1 MHVTQIKWN
10 FFKFNLGGTTVNLV
24 LIRARFSFLE
34 RNLLMRIKDTLNLGK
49 TKFKMRGNLPV
60 REAEWQKQWRE
71 NKLYEQRLK
80 LNEGKPRFDL
90 HDGPPF
96 ANGNIHMGH
105 ALNKISKDI
114 IVRYKNMNGY
124 YAPYVP
130 GWDTHGLPVEQQL
143 AKKGVD
149 RKSMDRAKYRE
160 LCRQYAEE
168 QIQKQMNDFKRLGV
182 MADWD
187 HPYVTLQHD
196 FEAQEIRVFGEM
208 YKKGYIYKGK
218 KPVYWS
224 WSSEST
230 LAEAEVEYKDVEAN
244 SIFVAFPVT
253 DGKGIIDPKDTYFV
267 IWTTTPWTIPAN
279 EAICV
284 NPKFDY
290 SVVQVGDK
298 RYVVATGLLD
308 KVAEEIGWD
317 DYKVVQTVK
326 GADMEYMKAKH
337 PIYDKESLV
346 IEGFHVTLDDGTGLV
361 HTAPGFGEDDF
372 NVGQKYNLPIFS
384 PVDAHGCY
392 TDEVPELKGMFYQ
405 DVDKLMIEK
414 LKDASALLK
423 LKVFTHS
430 YPHDWRTKKPVI
442 FRATTQWF
450 ASIAKFRDQI
460 LDQIE
465 KASFIPSWGKTR
477 LYNMIKDRGD
487 WVISRQRAWGVPL
500 PIFYAEDD
508 TPIVTPETIE
518 HVAKIFEKEGSN
530 AWYTHTAKELLPEG
544 FTSEHSPNGE
554 FTKEKDI
561 LDVWFDSGSSWSGVM
576 EKRDGLHY
584 PADLYLEGS
593 DQYRGWFN
601 SSLITSVA
609 VTGKAPY
616 KEVLSQGFVLDDK
629 GHKMS
634 KSLGNVISPNDVI
647 KKMGAEIIRLWVA
660 QADTTSDVAV
670 SMGILQQS
678 AESYRKIRNT
688 FRYMLANTSEFDP
701 KENRVAYA
709 DLRSVD
715 QYMEVKLNDL
725 VKDCLAAYDKF
736 DFTTVFKKVF
746 NFVSND
752 LSAFYLDFA
761 KDVLYIDGENSHDR
775 RSMQTVIYDAA
786 VKLAKILTPIL
797 PHTMEE
803 IWGFLKEPEDYVQL
817 ANMPKVE
824 EFANHDELLENWGKF
839 MKLRDDVLKA
849 LEDARNKKL
858 IGKSFEAAVTIYP
871 DKETKTMLDD
881 LGADFRQILIVSKLT
896 IADGEAPA
904 EAEKLNNA
912 SIVVERADGEV
923 CPRCRMIRT
932 DIGVDPKLPMLC
944 GRCAKIVEAD
954 YPEAVQEGFEN

>member
-1 MHVTQIKWN
+1 
-10 FFKFNLGGTTVNLV
+10 
-24 LIRARFSFLE
+24 
-34 RNLLMRIKDTLNLGK
+34 MRIKDTLNLGK

-500 PIFYAEDD
+500 PIFYAEDG

-530 AWYTHTAKELLPEG
+530 AWYTHTAKELLPES

-609 VTGKAPY
+609 VTGQAPY
-616 KEVLSQGFVLDDK
+616 KQVLSQGFVLDDK

-647 KKMGAEIIRLWVA
+647 KQMGAEIIRLWVA

-688 FRYMLANTSEFDP
+688 FRYMLANTSDFDP
-701 KENRVAYA
+701 KKNRVAYD

-725 VKDCLAAYDKF
+725 IKECLAAYDKF

-746 NFVSND
+746 NFISND

-761 KDVLYIDGENSHDR
+761 KDVLYIEAENSHAR

-803 IWGFLKEPEDYVQL
+803 IWGFLKEDEDYVQL

-824 EFANHDELLENWGKF
+824 NYANRDELLENWAKF

-871 DKETKTMLDD
+871 DKETKAMLDELD
-881 LGADFRQILIVSKLT
+881 ADFREILIVSKLT
-896 IADGEAPA
+896 ISDDPAPA
-904 EAEKLNNA
+904 DAEQLANA
-912 SIVVERADGEV
+912 AVVVKHAEGEV

-932 DIGVDPKLPMLC
+932 DIGADSKLPVLC
-944 GRCAKIVEAD
+944 GRCAEIVEAN
-954 YPEAVQEGFEN
+954 YPEAVQEGLEK

>member
-1 MHVTQIKWN
+1 
-10 FFKFNLGGTTVNLV
+10 
-24 LIRARFSFLE
+24 
-34 RNLLMRIKDTLNLGK
+34 MRIKDTLNLGK

-60 REAEWQKQWRE
+60 REAQWQKEWEE
-71 NKLYEQRLK
+71 NDLYEQRLK
-80 LNEGKPRFDL
+80 LNEGHPRFDL

-149 RKSMDRAKYRE
+149 RKTMDRAKYRE

-168 QIQKQMNDFKRLGV
+168 QIQKQMTDFKRLGV
-182 MADWD
+182 MADWN
-187 HPYVTLQHD
+187 HPYITLQHD

-253 DGKGIIDPKDTYFV
+253 DGKSIIDPKDTYFV

-290 SVVQVGDK
+290 SIVQVGDK
-298 RYVVATGLLD
+298 RYVVASGLLD

-317 DYKVVQTVK
+317 NYKVVQTVK

-405 DVDKLMIEK
+405 DVDKLMIQK
-414 LKDASALLK
+414 LKDAGALLK

-450 ASIAKFRDQI
+450 ASISPFRDQI
-460 LDQIE
+460 LDQID
-465 KASFIPSWGKTR
+465 KAEFIPSWGKTR

-500 PIFYAEDD
+500 PIFYAEDG

-518 HVAKIFEKEGSN
+518 HIAKIFEKEGSN
-530 AWYTHTAKELLPEG
+530 AWYTHTAKELLPDG

-576 EKRDGLHY
+576 EKRDGLHF

-647 KKMGAEIIRLWVA
+647 KRMGAEIIRLWVA

-678 AESYRKIRNT
+678 AEGYRKIRNT
-688 FRYMLANTSEFDP
+688 FRYMLANTSDFDP
-701 KENRVAYA
+701 KENRVSYD

-746 NFVSND
+746 NFISND

-761 KDVLYIDGENSHDR
+761 KDVLYIEDQDSHAR

-786 VKLAKILTPIL
+786 VKLDKILTPIL

-824 EFANHDELLENWGKF
+824 GYANHDELLENWGKF
-839 MKLRDDVLKA
+839 MNLRNDVLKA

-871 DKETKTMLDD
+871 DKETKAMLDD
-881 LGADFRQILIVSKLT
+881 LDADFRQILIVSKLT
-896 IADGEAPA
+896 IADGEAP
-904 EAEKLNNA
+904 EDAEKLNNA
-912 SIVVERADGEV
+912 SIVVEHAEGEV

-932 DIGVDPKLPMLC
+932 DIGEDPKLPKLC

-954 YPEAVQEGFEN
+954 YPEAVQEGLED

>member
-1 MHVTQIKWN
+1 
-10 FFKFNLGGTTVNLV
+10 
-24 LIRARFSFLE
+24 
-34 RNLLMRIKDTLNLGK
+34 MRIKDTLNLGK

-60 REAEWQKQWRE
+60 REAEWEKEWE
-71 NKLYEQRLK
+71 DNHLYEQRLK
-80 LNEGKPRFDL
+80 LNEGHPRFDL

-143 AKKGVD
+143 AKKGID
-149 RKSMDRAKYRE
+149 RKTMDRAKYRE

-168 QIQKQMNDFKRLGV
+168 QVQKQMTDFKRLGV

-187 HPYVTLQHD
+187 NPYITLQHE
-196 FEAQEIRVFGEM
+196 FEGQEIRVFGEM

-244 SIFVAFPVT
+244 SIFVAFPVV
-253 DGKGIIDPKDTYFV
+253 DSKGIIDPKDTYFV

-298 RYVVATGLLD
+298 KYVVATGLLD

-337 PIYDKESLV
+337 PLYDKESLV
-346 IEGFHVTLDDGTGLV
+346 TEGFHVTLDDGTGLV
-361 HTAPGFGEDDF
+361 HTAPGFGADDF
-372 NVGQKYNLPIFS
+372 NVGQKYDLPVFS
-384 PVDAHGCY
+384 PVDAHGRY
-392 TDEVPELKGMFYQ
+392 TDEVPELEGMFYQ
-405 DVDKLMIEK
+405 DVDKLMVEK
-414 LKDASALLK
+414 LKDAGALLK

-450 ASIAKFRDQI
+450 ASIAPFRDQI
-460 LDQIE
+460 LEQIDNA
-465 KASFIPSWGKTR
+465 KFIPSWGKTR

-500 PIFYAEDD
+500 PIFYAEDG

-518 HVAKIFEKEGSN
+518 HIAEIFDKEGSN

-647 KKMGAEIIRLWVA
+647 KRMGAEIIRLWVA

-688 FRYMLANTSEFDP
+688 FRYMLANTSDFDP
-701 KENRVAYA
+701 KENGVAYD

-715 QYMEVKLNDL
+715 QYMEIKLNDL
-725 VKDCLAAYDKF
+725 VAECLAAYDKF
-736 DFTTVFKKVF
+736 DFTTVFKKIF
-746 NFVSND
+746 NFISND

-761 KDVLYIDGENSHDR
+761 KDVLYIEGKNSLER

-786 VKLAKILTPIL
+786 VKLTKILTPIL
-797 PHTMEE
+797 SHTMEE

-824 EFANHDELLENWGKF
+824 NYTNHDELLENWGKF
-839 MKLRDDVLKA
+839 MNLRDDVLKA

-871 DKETKTMLDD
+871 DKETKAMLDD
-881 LGADFRQILIVSKLT
+881 LDADFRQILIVSKLT
-896 IADGEAPA
+896 IVDGEAP
-904 EAEKLNNA
+904 ENAEKLNNA
-912 SIVVERADGEV
+912 SIVVEHAEGEV

-932 DIGVDPKLPMLC
+932 DIGEDPKLPELC
-944 GRCAKIVEAD
+944 ERCAKIVEED
-954 YPEAVQEGFEN
+954 FPEAAQEGLEE

>member
-1 MHVTQIKWN
+1 
-10 FFKFNLGGTTVNLV
+10 
-24 LIRARFSFLE
+24 
-34 RNLLMRIKDTLNLGK
+34 MRIKDTLNLGK

-80 LNEGKPRFDL
+80 LNEGKSRFDL

-500 PIFYAEDD
+500 PIFYAEDG

-609 VTGKAPY
+609 VTGQAPY
-616 KEVLSQGFVLDDK
+616 KQVLSQGFVLDDK

-647 KKMGAEIIRLWVA
+647 KQMGAEIIRLWVA

-688 FRYMLANTSEFDP
+688 FRYMLANTSDFDP
-701 KENRVAYA
+701 KKNRVAYD

-725 VKDCLAAYDKF
+725 IKECLAAYDKF

-746 NFVSND
+746 NFISND

-761 KDVLYIDGENSHDR
+761 KDVLYIEAENSHAR

-803 IWGFLKEPEDYVQL
+803 IWGFLKEDEDYVQL

-824 EFANHDELLENWGKF
+824 NYANRDELLENWAKF

-871 DKETKTMLDD
+871 DKETKAMLDELD
-881 LGADFRQILIVSKLT
+881 ADFREILIVSKLT
-896 IADGEAPA
+896 ISDDPAPA
-904 EAEKLNNA
+904 DAEQLANA
-912 SIVVERADGEV
+912 AVVVKHAEGEV

-932 DIGVDPKLPMLC
+932 DIGADSKLPVLC
-944 GRCAKIVEAD
+944 GRCAEIVEAN
-954 YPEAVQEGFEN
+954 YPEAVQEGLEK

>member
-1 MHVTQIKWN
+1 
-10 FFKFNLGGTTVNLV
+10 
-24 LIRARFSFLE
+24 
-34 RNLLMRIKDTLNLGK
+34 MRIKDTLNLGK

-60 REAEWQKQWRE
+60 REAEWEKEWE
-71 NKLYEQRLK
+71 DNHLYEQRLK
-80 LNEGKPRFDL
+80 LNEGHPRFDL

-143 AKKGVD
+143 AKKGID
-149 RKSMDRAKYRE
+149 RKTMDRAKYRE

-168 QIQKQMNDFKRLGV
+168 QVQKQMTDFKRLGV

-187 HPYVTLQHD
+187 NPYITLQHE
-196 FEAQEIRVFGEM
+196 FEGQEIRVFGEM

-244 SIFVAFPVT
+244 SIFVAFPVV
-253 DGKGIIDPKDTYFV
+253 DSKGIIDPKDTYFV

-298 RYVVATGLLD
+298 KYVVATGLLD

-337 PIYDKESLV
+337 PLYDKESLV
-346 IEGFHVTLDDGTGLV
+346 TEGFHVTLDDGTGLV
-361 HTAPGFGEDDF
+361 HTAPGFGADDF
-372 NVGQKYNLPIFS
+372 NVGQKYDLPVFS
-384 PVDAHGCY
+384 PVDAHGRY
-392 TDEVPELKGMFYQ
+392 TDEVPELEGMFYQ
-405 DVDKLMIEK
+405 DVDKLMVEK
-414 LKDASALLK
+414 LKDAGALLK

-450 ASIAKFRDQI
+450 ASIAPFRDQI
-460 LDQIE
+460 LEQIDNA
-465 KASFIPSWGKTR
+465 KFIPSWGKTR

-500 PIFYAEDD
+500 PIFYAEDG

-518 HVAKIFEKEGSN
+518 HIAEIFDKEGSN

-647 KKMGAEIIRLWVA
+647 KRMGAEIIRLWVA

-688 FRYMLANTSEFDP
+688 FRYMLANTSDFDP
-701 KENRVAYA
+701 KENGVAYD

-715 QYMEVKLNDL
+715 QYMEIKLNDL
-725 VKDCLAAYDKF
+725 VAECLAAYDKF
-736 DFTTVFKKVF
+736 DFTTVFKKIF
-746 NFVSND
+746 NF
-752 LSAFYLDFA
+752 
-761 KDVLYIDGENSHDR
+761 I
-775 RSMQTVIYDAA
+775 SMIFQ
-786 VKLAKILTPIL
+786 
-797 PHTMEE
+797 H
-803 IWGFLKEPEDYVQL
+803 F
-817 ANMPKVE
+817 
-824 EFANHDELLENWGKF
+824 
-839 MKLRDDVLKA
+839 
-849 LEDARNKKL
+849 
-858 IGKSFEAAVTIYP
+858 
-871 DKETKTMLDD
+871 
-881 LGADFRQILIVSKLT
+881 ILILLKMFFTSKVKTVLNV
-896 IADGEAPA
+896 ALC
-904 EAEKLNNA
+904 KLLFTMQQLN
-912 SIVVERADGEV
+912 
-923 CPRCRMIRT
+923 
-932 DIGVDPKLPMLC
+932 
-944 GRCAKIVEAD
+944 
-954 YPEAVQEGFEN
+954 

>member
-1 MHVTQIKWN
+1 MK
-10 FFKFNLGGTTVNLV
+10 
-24 LIRARFSFLE
+24 
-34 RNLLMRIKDTLNLGK
+34 IKDTLNLGK

-60 REAEWQKQWRE
+60 REAQWQKEWEE
-71 NKLYEQRLK
+71 NDLYEQRLK
-80 LNEGKPRFDL
+80 LNEGHPRFDL

-298 RYVVATGLLD
+298 RYVVASGLLD

-317 DYKVVQTVK
+317 NYKVVQTVK

-405 DVDKLMIEK
+405 DVDKLMIQK
-414 LKDASALLK
+414 LKDAGALLK

-450 ASIAKFRDQI
+450 ASISPFRDQI
-460 LDQIE
+460 LDQID
-465 KASFIPSWGKTR
+465 KAEFIPSWGKTR

-500 PIFYAEDD
+500 PIFYAEDG
-508 TPIVTPETIE
+508 TPIVTPETID
-518 HVAKIFEKEGSN
+518 HIAKIFEKEGSN

-688 FRYMLANTSEFDP
+688 FRYMLANTSDFDP

-817 ANMPKVE
+817 ANMPEVE
-824 EFANHDELLENWGKF
+824 EYANHDDLLENWGKF

-858 IGKSFEAAVTIYP
+858 IGKSFEATVTIYP
-871 DKETKTMLDD
+871 DKETKAMLQD
-881 LGADFRQILIVSKLT
+881 LDADFRQILIVSKLT
-896 IADGEAPA
+896 ITDGEAPDNA
-904 EAEKLNNA
+904 EQLNNA
-912 SIVVERADGEV
+912 SVVVEHAEGEV

>member
-1 MHVTQIKWN
+1 
-10 FFKFNLGGTTVNLV
+10 
-24 LIRARFSFLE
+24 
-34 RNLLMRIKDTLNLGK
+34 MRIKDTLNLGK

-60 REAEWQKQWRE
+60 REAQWQKEWEE
-71 NKLYEQRLK
+71 NDLYEQRLK
-80 LNEGKPRFDL
+80 LNEGHPRFDL

-149 RKSMDRAKYRE
+149 RKTMDRAKYRE

-168 QIQKQMNDFKRLGV
+168 QIQKQMTDFKRLGV

-187 HPYVTLQHD
+187 HPYITLQHD

-244 SIFVAFPVT
+244 SIFVAFLVT

-298 RYVVATGLLD
+298 RYVVASGLLD

-405 DVDKLMIEK
+405 DVDKLMIQK
-414 LKDASALLK
+414 LKDAGALLK

-450 ASIAKFRDQI
+450 ASIAPFRDQI
-460 LDQIE
+460 LDQID
-465 KASFIPSWGKTR
+465 KAKFIPSWGKTR

-500 PIFYAEDD
+500 PIFYAEDG

-518 HVAKIFEKEGSN
+518 HIAKIFEKEGSN
-530 AWYTHTAKELLPEG
+530 AWYTHTAKELLPDG

-647 KKMGAEIIRLWVA
+647 KRMGAEIIRLWVA

-688 FRYMLANTSEFDP
+688 FRYMLANTSDFDP
-701 KENRVAYA
+701 KENRVAYD

-725 VKDCLAAYDKF
+725 VKGCLAAYDKF

-746 NFVSND
+746 NFISND

-761 KDVLYIDGENSHDR
+761 KDVLYIDGQDSHAR

-786 VKLAKILTPIL
+786 VKLDKVLTPIL

-817 ANMPKVE
+817 ANMPKIE
-824 EFANHDELLENWGKF
+824 NYANHDELLENWGKF

-871 DKETKTMLDD
+871 DKETKAMLDD
-881 LGADFRQILIVSKLT
+881 LDADFRQILIVSKLT
-896 IADGEAPA
+896 IADGEAP
-904 EAEKLNNA
+904 ENAEKLNNA
-912 SIVVERADGEV
+912 SIVVEHAEGEV

-932 DIGVDPKLPMLC
+932 DIGEDPKLPKIC

-954 YPEAVQEGFEN
+954 YPEAVQEGLED

>member
-1 MHVTQIKWN
+1 
-10 FFKFNLGGTTVNLV
+10 
-24 LIRARFSFLE
+24 
-34 RNLLMRIKDTLNLGK
+34 MRIKDTLNLGK

-60 REAEWQKQWRE
+60 REAQWQKEWEE
-71 NKLYEQRLK
+71 NDLYEQRLK
-80 LNEGKPRFDL
+80 LNEGHPRFDL

-149 RKSMDRAKYRE
+149 RKTMDRAKYRE

-168 QIQKQMNDFKRLGV
+168 QIQKQMTDFKRLGV

-187 HPYVTLQHD
+187 HPYITLQHD

-298 RYVVATGLLD
+298 RYVVASGLLD

-317 DYKVVQTVK
+317 NYKVVQTVK

-405 DVDKLMIEK
+405 DVDKLMIQK
-414 LKDASALLK
+414 LKDAGALLK

-450 ASIAKFRDQI
+450 ASISPFRDQI
-460 LDQIE
+460 LDQID
-465 KASFIPSWGKTR
+465 KAEFIPSWGKTR

-500 PIFYAEDD
+500 PIFYAEDG

-518 HVAKIFEKEGSN
+518 HIAKIFEKEGSN
-530 AWYTHTAKELLPEG
+530 AWYTHTAKELLPDG

-576 EKRDGLHY
+576 EKRDGLHF

-647 KKMGAEIIRLWVA
+647 KRMGAEIIRLWVA

-678 AESYRKIRNT
+678 AEGYRKIRNT
-688 FRYMLANTSEFDP
+688 FRYMLANTSDFDP
-701 KENRVAYA
+701 KENRVSYD

-746 NFVSND
+746 NFISND

-761 KDVLYIDGENSHDR
+761 KDVLYIEDQDSHAR

-786 VKLAKILTPIL
+786 VKLDKILTPIL

-824 EFANHDELLENWGKF
+824 GYANHDELLENWGKF
-839 MKLRDDVLKA
+839 MNLRNDVLKA

-871 DKETKTMLDD
+871 DKETKAMLDD
-881 LGADFRQILIVSKLT
+881 LDADFRQILIVSKLT
-896 IADGEAPA
+896 IADGEAP
-904 EAEKLNNA
+904 EDAEKLNNA
-912 SIVVERADGEV
+912 SIVVEQIGRAHV
-923 CPRCRMIRT
+923 
-932 DIGVDPKLPMLC
+932 
-944 GRCAKIVEAD
+944 
-954 YPEAVQEGFEN
+954 

>member
-1 MHVTQIKWN
+1 
-10 FFKFNLGGTTVNLV
+10 
-24 LIRARFSFLE
+24 
-34 RNLLMRIKDTLNLGK
+34 MRIKDTLNLGK

-60 REAEWQKQWRE
+60 REAQWQKEWEE
-71 NKLYEQRLK
+71 NDLYEQRLK
-80 LNEGKPRFDL
+80 LNEGHPRFDL

-149 RKSMDRAKYRE
+149 RKTMDRAKYRE

-168 QIQKQMNDFKRLGV
+168 QIQKQMTDFKRLGV

-187 HPYVTLQHD
+187 HPYITLQHD

-298 RYVVATGLLD
+298 RYVVASGLLD

-317 DYKVVQTVK
+317 NYKVVQTVK

-405 DVDKLMIEK
+405 DVDKLMIQK
-414 LKDASALLK
+414 LKDAGALLK

-450 ASIAKFRDQI
+450 ASISPFRDQI
-460 LDQIE
+460 LDQID
-465 KASFIPSWGKTR
+465 KAEFIPSWGKTR

-500 PIFYAEDD
+500 PIFYAEDG

-518 HVAKIFEKEGSN
+518 HIAKIFEKEGSN
-530 AWYTHTAKELLPEG
+530 AWYTRTAKELLPDG

-576 EKRDGLHY
+576 EKRDGLHF

-647 KKMGAEIIRLWVA
+647 KRMGAEIIRLWVA

-678 AESYRKIRNT
+678 AEGYRKIRNT
-688 FRYMLANTSEFDP
+688 FRYMLANTSDFDP
-701 KENRVAYA
+701 KENRVSYD

-746 NFVSND
+746 NFISND

-761 KDVLYIDGENSHDR
+761 KDVLYIEDQDSHAR

-786 VKLAKILTPIL
+786 VKLDKILTPIL

-824 EFANHDELLENWGKF
+824 GYANHDELLENWGKF
-839 MKLRDDVLKA
+839 MNLRNDVLKA

-871 DKETKTMLDD
+871 DKETKAMLDD
-881 LGADFRQILIVSKLT
+881 LDADFRQILIISKLT
-896 IADGEAPA
+896 IADGEAP
-904 EAEKLNNA
+904 EDAEKLNNA
-912 SIVVERADGEV
+912 SIVVEHAEGEV

-932 DIGVDPKLPMLC
+932 DIGEDPKLPKLC

-954 YPEAVQEGFEN
+954 YPEAVQEGLED

>member
-1 MHVTQIKWN
+1 
-10 FFKFNLGGTTVNLV
+10 
-24 LIRARFSFLE
+24 
-34 RNLLMRIKDTLNLGK
+34 MRIKDTLNLGK

-60 REAEWQKQWRE
+60 REAQWQKEWEE
-71 NKLYEQRLK
+71 NDLYEQRLK
-80 LNEGKPRFDL
+80 LNEGHPRFDL

-149 RKSMDRAKYRE
+149 RKTMDRAKYRE

-168 QIQKQMNDFKRLGV
+168 QIQKQMTDFKRLGV

-187 HPYVTLQHD
+187 HPYITLQHD

-298 RYVVATGLLD
+298 RYVVASGLLD

-405 DVDKLMIEK
+405 DVDKLMIQK
-414 LKDASALLK
+414 LKDAGALLK

-450 ASIAKFRDQI
+450 ASISPFRDQI
-460 LDQIE
+460 LDQID
-465 KASFIPSWGKTR
+465 KAEFIPSWGKTR

-500 PIFYAEDD
+500 PIFYAEDG

-518 HVAKIFEKEGSN
+518 HIAKIFEKEGSN
-530 AWYTHTAKELLPEG
+530 AWYTHTAKELLPDG

-576 EKRDGLHY
+576 EKRDGLHF

-647 KKMGAEIIRLWVA
+647 KRMGAEIIRLWVA

-678 AESYRKIRNT
+678 AEGYRKIRNT
-688 FRYMLANTSEFDP
+688 FRYMLANTSDFDP
-701 KENRVAYA
+701 KENRVSYD

-746 NFVSND
+746 NFISND

-761 KDVLYIDGENSHDR
+761 KDVLYIEDQDSHAR

-786 VKLAKILTPIL
+786 VKLDKILTPIL

-824 EFANHDELLENWGKF
+824 GYANHDELLENWGKF
-839 MKLRDDVLKA
+839 MNLRNDVLKA

-871 DKETKTMLDD
+871 DKETKAMLDD
-881 LGADFRQILIVSKLT
+881 LDADFRQILIVSKLT
-896 IADGEAPA
+896 IADGEAP
-904 EAEKLNNA
+904 EDAEKLNNA
-912 SIVVERADGEV
+912 SIVVEHAEGEV

-932 DIGVDPKLPMLC
+932 DIGEDPKLPKLC

-954 YPEAVQEGFEN
+954 YPEAVQEGLED

>member
-1 MHVTQIKWN
+1 
-10 FFKFNLGGTTVNLV
+10 
-24 LIRARFSFLE
+24 
-34 RNLLMRIKDTLNLGK
+34 MRIKDTLNLGK

-60 REAEWQKQWRE
+60 REAQWQKEWEE
-71 NKLYEQRLK
+71 NDLYEQRLK
-80 LNEGKPRFDL
+80 LNEGHPHFDL

-149 RKSMDRAKYRE
+149 RKTMDRAKYRE

-168 QIQKQMNDFKRLGV
+168 QIQKQMTDFKRLGV

-187 HPYVTLQHD
+187 HPYITLQHD

-298 RYVVATGLLD
+298 RYVVASGLLD

-317 DYKVVQTVK
+317 NYKVVQTVK

-405 DVDKLMIEK
+405 DVDKLMIQK
-414 LKDASALLK
+414 LKDAGALLK

-450 ASIAKFRDQI
+450 ASISPFRDQI
-460 LDQIE
+460 LDQID
-465 KASFIPSWGKTR
+465 KAEFIPSWGKTR

-500 PIFYAEDD
+500 PIFYAEDG

-518 HVAKIFEKEGSN
+518 HIAKIFEKEGSN
-530 AWYTHTAKELLPEG
+530 AWYTHTAKELLPDG

-576 EKRDGLHY
+576 EKRDGLHF

-647 KKMGAEIIRLWVA
+647 KRMGAEIIRLWVA

-688 FRYMLANTSEFDP
+688 FRYMLANTSDFDP
-701 KENRVAYA
+701 KENRVSYD

-746 NFVSND
+746 NFISND

-761 KDVLYIDGENSHDR
+761 KDVLYIEDQDSHAR

-786 VKLAKILTPIL
+786 VKLDKILTPIL

-824 EFANHDELLENWGKF
+824 GYANHDELLENWGKF
-839 MKLRDDVLKA
+839 MNLRNDVLKA

-871 DKETKTMLDD
+871 DKETKAMLDD
-881 LGADFRQILIVSKLT
+881 LDADFRQILIVSKLT
-896 IADGEAPA
+896 IADGEAP
-904 EAEKLNNA
+904 EDAEKLNNA
-912 SIVVERADGEV
+912 SIVVEHAEGEV

-932 DIGVDPKLPMLC
+932 DIGEDPKLPKLC

-954 YPEAVQEGFEN
+954 YPEAVQEGLED

>member
-1 MHVTQIKWN
+1 
-10 FFKFNLGGTTVNLV
+10 
-24 LIRARFSFLE
+24 
-34 RNLLMRIKDTLNLGK
+34 MRIKDTLNLGK

-60 REAEWQKQWRE
+60 REAEWEKEWE
-71 NKLYEQRLK
+71 DNHLYEQRLK
-80 LNEGKPRFDL
+80 LNEGHPRFDL

-143 AKKGVD
+143 AKKGID
-149 RKSMDRAKYRE
+149 RKTMDRAKYRE

-168 QIQKQMNDFKRLGV
+168 QVQKQMTDFKRLGV

-187 HPYVTLQHD
+187 NPYITLQHE
-196 FEAQEIRVFGEM
+196 FEGQEIRVFGEM

-244 SIFVAFPVT
+244 SIFVAFPVV
-253 DGKGIIDPKDTYFV
+253 DSKGIIDPKDTYFV

-298 RYVVATGLLD
+298 KYVVATGLLD

-337 PIYDKESLV
+337 PLYDKESLV
-346 IEGFHVTLDDGTGLV
+346 TEGFHVTLDDGTGLV
-361 HTAPGFGEDDF
+361 HTAPGFGADDF
-372 NVGQKYNLPIFS
+372 NVGQKYDLPVFS
-384 PVDAHGCY
+384 PVDAHGRY
-392 TDEVPELKGMFYQ
+392 TDEVPELEGMFYQ
-405 DVDKLMIEK
+405 DVDKLMVEK
-414 LKDASALLK
+414 LKDAGALLK

-450 ASIAKFRDQI
+450 ASIAPFRDQI
-460 LDQIE
+460 LEQIDNA
-465 KASFIPSWGKTR
+465 KFIPSWGKTR

-500 PIFYAEDD
+500 PIFYAEDG

-518 HVAKIFEKEGSN
+518 HIAEIFDKEGSN

-629 GHKMS
+629 GHK
-634 KSLGNVISPNDVI
+634 V
-647 KKMGAEIIRLWVA
+647 
-660 QADTTSDVAV
+660 
-670 SMGILQQS
+670 
-678 AESYRKIRNT
+678 
-688 FRYMLANTSEFDP
+688 
-701 KENRVAYA
+701 
-709 DLRSVD
+709 
-715 QYMEVKLNDL
+715 
-725 VKDCLAAYDKF
+725 
-736 DFTTVFKKVF
+736 
-746 NFVSND
+746 
-752 LSAFYLDFA
+752 
-761 KDVLYIDGENSHDR
+761 
-775 RSMQTVIYDAA
+775 
-786 VKLAKILTPIL
+786 
-797 PHTMEE
+797 
-803 IWGFLKEPEDYVQL
+803 
-817 ANMPKVE
+817 
-824 EFANHDELLENWGKF
+824 
-839 MKLRDDVLKA
+839 
-849 LEDARNKKL
+849 
-858 IGKSFEAAVTIYP
+858 
-871 DKETKTMLDD
+871 
-881 LGADFRQILIVSKLT
+881 
-896 IADGEAPA
+896 
-904 EAEKLNNA
+904 
-912 SIVVERADGEV
+912 
-923 CPRCRMIRT
+923 
-932 DIGVDPKLPMLC
+932 
-944 GRCAKIVEAD
+944 
-954 YPEAVQEGFEN
+954 

>member
-1 MHVTQIKWN
+1 
-10 FFKFNLGGTTVNLV
+10 
-24 LIRARFSFLE
+24 
-34 RNLLMRIKDTLNLGK
+34 MRIKDTLNLGK

-609 VTGKAPY
+609 VTGQAPY
-616 KEVLSQGFVLDDK
+616 KQVLSQGFVLDDK

-647 KKMGAEIIRLWVA
+647 KQMGAEIIRLWVA

-688 FRYMLANTSEFDP
+688 FRYMLANTSDFDP
-701 KENRVAYA
+701 KKNRVAYD

-725 VKDCLAAYDKF
+725 IKECLAAYDKV

-746 NFVSND
+746 NFISND

-761 KDVLYIDGENSHDR
+761 KDVLYIEAENSHAR

-803 IWGFLKEPEDYVQL
+803 IWGFLKEDEDYVQL

-824 EFANHDELLENWGKF
+824 NYANRDELLENWAKF

-871 DKETKTMLDD
+871 DKETKAILDELD
-881 LGADFRQILIVSKLT
+881 ADFREILIVSKLT
-896 IADGEAPA
+896 ISDDPAPA
-904 EAEKLNNA
+904 DAEQLANA
-912 SIVVERADGEV
+912 AVVVKHAEGEV

-932 DIGVDPKLPMLC
+932 DIGADSKLPVLC
-944 GRCAKIVEAD
+944 GRCAEIVEAN
-954 YPEAVQEGFEN
+954 YPEAVQEGLEK

>member
-1 MHVTQIKWN
+1 
-10 FFKFNLGGTTVNLV
+10 
-24 LIRARFSFLE
+24 
-34 RNLLMRIKDTLNLGK
+34 MRIKDTLNLGK

-60 REAEWQKQWRE
+60 REAQWQKEWEE
-71 NKLYEQRLK
+71 NDLYEQRLK
-80 LNEGKPRFDL
+80 LNEGHPRFDL

-149 RKSMDRAKYRE
+149 RKTMDRAKYRE

-168 QIQKQMNDFKRLGV
+168 QIQKQMTDFKRLGV

-187 HPYVTLQHD
+187 HPYITLQHD

-298 RYVVATGLLD
+298 RYVVASGLLD

-405 DVDKLMIEK
+405 DVDKLMIQK
-414 LKDASALLK
+414 LKDAGALLK

-450 ASIAKFRDQI
+450 ASIAPFRDQI
-460 LDQIE
+460 LDQID
-465 KASFIPSWGKTR
+465 KAKFIPSWGKTR

-500 PIFYAEDD
+500 PIFYAEDG

-518 HVAKIFEKEGSN
+518 HIAKIFEKEGSN
-530 AWYTHTAKELLPEG
+530 AWYTHTAKELLPDG

-647 KKMGAEIIRLWVA
+647 KRMGAEIIRLWVA

-688 FRYMLANTSEFDP
+688 FRYMLANTSDFDP
-701 KENRVAYA
+701 KENRVAYD

-725 VKDCLAAYDKF
+725 VKGCLAAYDKF

-746 NFVSND
+746 NFISND

-761 KDVLYIDGENSHDR
+761 KDVLYIEGQDSYAR

-786 VKLAKILTPIL
+786 VKLDKVLTPIL

-803 IWGFLKEPEDYVQL
+803 IWGFLKEPEEYVQL
-817 ANMPKVE
+817 ANMPKIE
-824 EFANHDELLENWGKF
+824 NYANHNELLENWGKF

-871 DKETKTMLDD
+871 DKETKAMLDD
-881 LGADFRQILIVSKLT
+881 LDADFRQILIVSKLT
-896 IADGEAPA
+896 IADGEAP
-904 EAEKLNNA
+904 ENAEKLNNA
-912 SIVVERADGEV
+912 SIVVEHAEGED

-932 DIGVDPKLPMLC
+932 DIGEDPKLPKIC
-944 GRCAKIVEAD
+944 GRCAKIVEVD
-954 YPEAVQEGFEN
+954 CPEAVQEGLED

>member
-1 MHVTQIKWN
+1 
-10 FFKFNLGGTTVNLV
+10 
-24 LIRARFSFLE
+24 
-34 RNLLMRIKDTLNLGK
+34 MRIKDTLNLGK

-60 REAEWQKQWRE
+60 REAQWQKEWEE
-71 NKLYEQRLK
+71 NDLYEQRLK
-80 LNEGKPRFDL
+80 LNEGHPRFDL

-149 RKSMDRAKYRE
+149 RKTMDRAKYRE

-168 QIQKQMNDFKRLGV
+168 QIQKQMTDFKRLGV

-187 HPYVTLQHD
+187 HPYITLQHD

-267 IWTTTPWTIPAN
+267 IWTTPPWTIPAN

-298 RYVVATGLLD
+298 RYVVASGLLD

-317 DYKVVQTVK
+317 NYKVVQTVK

-405 DVDKLMIEK
+405 DVDKLMIQK
-414 LKDASALLK
+414 LKDAGALLK

-450 ASIAKFRDQI
+450 ASISPFRDQI
-460 LDQIE
+460 LDQID
-465 KASFIPSWGKTR
+465 KAEFIPSWGKTR

-500 PIFYAEDD
+500 PIFYAEDG

-518 HVAKIFEKEGSN
+518 HIAKIFEKEGSN
-530 AWYTHTAKELLPEG
+530 AWYTHTAKELLPDG

-576 EKRDGLHY
+576 EKRDGLHF

-647 KKMGAEIIRLWVA
+647 KRMGAEIIRLWVA

-678 AESYRKIRNT
+678 AEGYRKIRNT
-688 FRYMLANTSEFDP
+688 FRYMLANTSDFDP
-701 KENRVAYA
+701 KENRVSYD

-746 NFVSND
+746 NFISND

-761 KDVLYIDGENSHDR
+761 KDVLYIEDQDSHAR

-786 VKLAKILTPIL
+786 VKLDKILTPIL

-824 EFANHDELLENWGKF
+824 GYANHDELLENWGKF
-839 MKLRDDVLKA
+839 MNLRNDVLKA

-871 DKETKTMLDD
+871 DKETKAMLDD
-881 LGADFRQILIVSKLT
+881 LDADFRQILIISKLT
-896 IADGEAPA
+896 IADGEAP
-904 EAEKLNNA
+904 EDAEKLNNA
-912 SIVVERADGEV
+912 SIVVEHAEGEV

-932 DIGVDPKLPMLC
+932 DIGEDPKLPKLC

-954 YPEAVQEGFEN
+954 YPEAVQEGLED

>member
-1 MHVTQIKWN
+1 
-10 FFKFNLGGTTVNLV
+10 
-24 LIRARFSFLE
+24 
-34 RNLLMRIKDTLNLGK
+34 MRIKDTLNLGK

-60 REAEWQKQWRE
+60 REAQCQKEWEE
-71 NKLYEQRLK
+71 NDLYEQRLK
-80 LNEGKPRFDL
+80 LNEGHPRFDL

-149 RKSMDRAKYRE
+149 RKTMDRAKYRE

-168 QIQKQMNDFKRLGV
+168 QIQKQMTDFKRLGV

-187 HPYVTLQHD
+187 HPYITLQHD

-298 RYVVATGLLD
+298 RYVVASGLLD

-317 DYKVVQTVK
+317 NYKVVQTVK

-405 DVDKLMIEK
+405 DVDKLMIQK
-414 LKDASALLK
+414 LKDAGALLK

-450 ASIAKFRDQI
+450 ASISPFRDQI
-460 LDQIE
+460 LDQID
-465 KASFIPSWGKTR
+465 KAEFIPSWGKTR

-500 PIFYAEDD
+500 PIFYAEDG

-518 HVAKIFEKEGSN
+518 HIAKIFEKEGSN
-530 AWYTHTAKELLPEG
+530 AWYTHTAKELLPDG

-576 EKRDGLHY
+576 EKRDGLHF

-647 KKMGAEIIRLWVA
+647 KRMGAEIIRLWVA

-678 AESYRKIRNT
+678 AEGYRKIRNT
-688 FRYMLANTSEFDP
+688 FRYMLANTSDFDP
-701 KENRVAYA
+701 KENRVSYD

-746 NFVSND
+746 NFISND

-761 KDVLYIDGENSHDR
+761 KDVLYIEDQDSHAR

-786 VKLAKILTPIL
+786 VKLDKILTPIL

-824 EFANHDELLENWGKF
+824 GYANHDELLENWGKF
-839 MKLRDDVLKA
+839 MNLRNDVLKA

-871 DKETKTMLDD
+871 DKETKAMLDD
-881 LGADFRQILIVSKLT
+881 LDADFRQILIVSKLT
-896 IADGEAPA
+896 IADGEAP
-904 EAEKLNNA
+904 EDAEKLNNA
-912 SIVVERADGEV
+912 SIVVEHAEGEV

-932 DIGVDPKLPMLC
+932 DIGEDPKLPKLC

-954 YPEAVQEGFEN
+954 YPEAVQEGLED

>member
-1 MHVTQIKWN
+1 
-10 FFKFNLGGTTVNLV
+10 
-24 LIRARFSFLE
+24 
-34 RNLLMRIKDTLNLGK
+34 MRIKDTLNLGK

-60 REAEWQKQWRE
+60 REAQWQKEWEE
-71 NKLYEQRLK
+71 NDLYEQRLK
-80 LNEGKPRFDL
+80 LNEGHPRFDL

-149 RKSMDRAKYRE
+149 RKTMGRAKYRE

-168 QIQKQMNDFKRLGV
+168 QIQKQMTDFKRLGV

-187 HPYVTLQHD
+187 HPYITLQHD

-298 RYVVATGLLD
+298 RYVVASGLLD

-317 DYKVVQTVK
+317 NYKVVQTVK

-405 DVDKLMIEK
+405 DVDKLMIQK
-414 LKDASALLK
+414 LKDAGALLK

-450 ASIAKFRDQI
+450 ASISPFRDQI
-460 LDQIE
+460 LDQID
-465 KASFIPSWGKTR
+465 KAEFIPSWGKTR

-500 PIFYAEDD
+500 PIFYAEDG

-518 HVAKIFEKEGSN
+518 HIAKIFEKEGSN
-530 AWYTHTAKELLPEG
+530 AWYTHTAKELLPDG

-576 EKRDGLHY
+576 EKRDGLHF

-647 KKMGAEIIRLWVA
+647 KRMGAEIIRLWVA

-678 AESYRKIRNT
+678 AEGYRKIRNT
-688 FRYMLANTSEFDP
+688 FRYMLANTSDFDP
-701 KENRVAYA
+701 KENRVSYD

-746 NFVSND
+746 NFISND

-761 KDVLYIDGENSHDR
+761 KDVLYIEDQDSHAR

-786 VKLAKILTPIL
+786 VKLDKILTPIL

-824 EFANHDELLENWGKF
+824 GYANHDELLENWGKF
-839 MKLRDDVLKA
+839 MNLRNDVLKA

-871 DKETKTMLDD
+871 DKETKAMLDD
-881 LGADFRQILIVSKLT
+881 LDADFRQILIISKLT
-896 IADGEAPA
+896 IADGEAP
-904 EAEKLNNA
+904 EDAEKLNNA
-912 SIVVERADGEV
+912 SIVVEHAEGEV

-932 DIGVDPKLPMLC
+932 DIGEDPKLPKLC

-954 YPEAVQEGFEN
+954 YPEAVQEGLED

>member
-1 MHVTQIKWN
+1 
-10 FFKFNLGGTTVNLV
+10 
-24 LIRARFSFLE
+24 
-34 RNLLMRIKDTLNLGK
+34 MRIKDTLNLGK

-60 REAEWQKQWRE
+60 REAEWEKEWE
-71 NKLYEQRLK
+71 DNHLYEQRLK
-80 LNEGKPRFDL
+80 LNEGHPRFDL

-143 AKKGVD
+143 AKKGID
-149 RKSMDRAKYRE
+149 RKTMDRAKYRE

-168 QIQKQMNDFKRLGV
+168 QVQKQMTDFKRLGV

-187 HPYVTLQHD
+187 NPYITLQHE
-196 FEAQEIRVFGEM
+196 FEGQEIRVFGEM

-244 SIFVAFPVT
+244 SIFVAFPVV
-253 DGKGIIDPKDTYFV
+253 DSKGIIDPKDTYFV

-298 RYVVATGLLD
+298 KYVVATGLLD

-337 PIYDKESLV
+337 PLYDKESLV
-346 IEGFHVTLDDGTGLV
+346 TEGFHVTLDDGTGLV
-361 HTAPGFGEDDF
+361 HTAPGFGADDF
-372 NVGQKYNLPIFS
+372 NVGQKYDLPVFS
-384 PVDAHGCY
+384 PVDAHGRY
-392 TDEVPELKGMFYQ
+392 TDEVPELEGMFYQ
-405 DVDKLMIEK
+405 DVDKLMVEK
-414 LKDASALLK
+414 LKDAGALLK

-450 ASIAKFRDQI
+450 ASIAPFRDQI
-460 LDQIE
+460 LEQIDNA
-465 KASFIPSWGKTR
+465 KFIPSWGKTR

-500 PIFYAEDD
+500 PIFYAEDG

-518 HVAKIFEKEGSN
+518 HIAEIFDKEGSN

-647 KKMGAEIIRLWVA
+647 KRMGAEIIRLWVA

-688 FRYMLANTSEFDP
+688 FRYMLANTSDFDP
-701 KENRVAYA
+701 KENGVAYD

-715 QYMEVKLNDL
+715 QYMEIKLNDL
-725 VKDCLAAYDKF
+725 VAECLAAYDKF
-736 DFTTVFKKVF
+736 DFTTVFKKIF
-746 NFVSND
+746 NFISND
-752 LSAFYLDFA
+752 LSAFYLD
-761 KDVLYIDGENSHDR
+761 
-775 RSMQTVIYDAA
+775 
-786 VKLAKILTPIL
+786 
-797 PHTMEE
+797 
-803 IWGFLKEPEDYVQL
+803 
-817 ANMPKVE
+817 
-824 EFANHDELLENWGKF
+824 
-839 MKLRDDVLKA
+839 
-849 LEDARNKKL
+849 
-858 IGKSFEAAVTIYP
+858 
-871 DKETKTMLDD
+871 
-881 LGADFRQILIVSKLT
+881 
-896 IADGEAPA
+896 
-904 EAEKLNNA
+904 
-912 SIVVERADGEV
+912 
-923 CPRCRMIRT
+923 
-932 DIGVDPKLPMLC
+932 
-944 GRCAKIVEAD
+944 
-954 YPEAVQEGFEN
+954 

>member
-1 MHVTQIKWN
+1 
-10 FFKFNLGGTTVNLV
+10 
-24 LIRARFSFLE
+24 
-34 RNLLMRIKDTLNLGK
+34 MRIKDTLNLGK

-60 REAEWQKQWRE
+60 REAQWQKEWEE
-71 NKLYEQRLK
+71 NDLYEQRLK
-80 LNEGKPRFDL
+80 LNEGHPRFDL

-149 RKSMDRAKYRE
+149 RKTMDRAKYRE

-168 QIQKQMNDFKRLGV
+168 QIQKQMTDFKRLGV

-187 HPYVTLQHD
+187 HPYITLQHD

-290 SVVQVGDK
+290 SVIQVGDK
-298 RYVVATGLLD
+298 RYVVASGLLD

-372 NVGQKYNLPIFS
+372 NVGQKYNLSIFS

-405 DVDKLMIEK
+405 DVDKLMIQK
-414 LKDASALLK
+414 LKDAGALLK

-450 ASIAKFRDQI
+450 ASIAPFRDQI
-460 LDQIE
+460 LDQID
-465 KASFIPSWGKTR
+465 KAKFIPSWGKTR

-500 PIFYAEDD
+500 PIFYAEDG

-518 HVAKIFEKEGSN
+518 HIAKIFEKEGSN
-530 AWYTHTAKELLPEG
+530 AWYTHTAKELLPDG

-647 KKMGAEIIRLWVA
+647 KRMGTEIIRLWVA

-688 FRYMLANTSEFDP
+688 FRYMLANTSDFDP
-701 KENRVAYA
+701 KENRVAYD

-725 VKDCLAAYDKF
+725 VKGCLAAYDKF

-746 NFVSND
+746 NFISND

-761 KDVLYIDGENSHDR
+761 KDVLYIEGQDSHAR

-786 VKLAKILTPIL
+786 VKLDKVLTPIL

-817 ANMPKVE
+817 ANMPKIE
-824 EFANHDELLENWGKF
+824 NYANHDELLENWGKF

-871 DKETKTMLDD
+871 DKETKAMLDD
-881 LGADFRQILIVSKLT
+881 LDADFRQILIVSKLT
-896 IADGEAPA
+896 IADGEAP
-904 EAEKLNNA
+904 ENAEKLNNA
-912 SIVVERADGEV
+912 SIVVEHAEGEV

-932 DIGVDPKLPMLC
+932 DIGEDPKLPKIC

-954 YPEAVQEGFEN
+954 YPEAVQEGLED

>member
-1 MHVTQIKWN
+1 M
-10 FFKFNLGGTTVNLV
+10 G
-24 LIRARFSFLE
+24 
-34 RNLLMRIKDTLNLGK
+34 IKDTLNLGK

-60 REAEWQKQWRE
+60 REAQWQKEWEE
-71 NKLYEQRLK
+71 NDLYEQRLK
-80 LNEGKPRFDL
+80 LNEGHPRFDL

-149 RKSMDRAKYRE
+149 RKTMDRAKYRE

-168 QIQKQMNDFKRLGV
+168 QIQKQMTDFKRLGV

-187 HPYVTLQHD
+187 HPYITLQHD

-298 RYVVATGLLD
+298 RYVVASGLLD

-317 DYKVVQTVK
+317 NYKVVQTVK

-405 DVDKLMIEK
+405 DVDKLMIQK
-414 LKDASALLK
+414 LKDAGALLK

-450 ASIAKFRDQI
+450 ASISPFRDQI
-460 LDQIE
+460 LDQID
-465 KASFIPSWGKTR
+465 KAEFIPSWGKTR

-500 PIFYAEDD
+500 PIFYAEDG

-518 HVAKIFEKEGSN
+518 HIAKIFEKEGSN
-530 AWYTHTAKELLPEG
+530 AWYTHTAKELLPDG

-576 EKRDGLHY
+576 EKRDGLHF

-647 KKMGAEIIRLWVA
+647 KRMGAEIIRLWVA

-688 FRYMLANTSEFDP
+688 FRYMLANTSDFDP
-701 KENRVAYA
+701 KENRVSYD

-746 NFVSND
+746 NLISND

-761 KDVLYIDGENSHDR
+761 KDVLYIEDQDSHAR

-786 VKLAKILTPIL
+786 VKLDKILTPIL

-824 EFANHDELLENWGKF
+824 GYANHDELLENWGKF
-839 MKLRDDVLKA
+839 MNLRNDVLKA

-871 DKETKTMLDD
+871 DKETKAMLDD
-881 LGADFRQILIVSKLT
+881 LDADFRQILIVSKLT
-896 IADGEAPA
+896 IADGEAP
-904 EAEKLNNA
+904 EDAEKLNNA
-912 SIVVERADGEV
+912 SIVVEHAEGEV

-932 DIGVDPKLPMLC
+932 DIGEDPKLPKLC

-954 YPEAVQEGFEN
+954 YPEAVQEGLED

>member
-1 MHVTQIKWN
+1 
-10 FFKFNLGGTTVNLV
+10 
-24 LIRARFSFLE
+24 
-34 RNLLMRIKDTLNLGK
+34 MRIKDTLNLGK

-60 REAEWQKQWRE
+60 REAQWQKEWEE
-71 NKLYEQRLK
+71 NDLYEQRLK
-80 LNEGKPRFDL
+80 LNEGHPRFDL

-149 RKSMDRAKYRE
+149 RKTMDRAKYRE

-168 QIQKQMNDFKRLGV
+168 QIQKQMTDFKRLGV

-187 HPYVTLQHD
+187 HPYITLQHD

-298 RYVVATGLLD
+298 RYVVASGLLD

-317 DYKVVQTVK
+317 NYKVVQTVK

-384 PVDAHGCY
+384 PVDEHGCY

-405 DVDKLMIEK
+405 DVDKLMIQK
-414 LKDASALLK
+414 LKDAGALLK

-450 ASIAKFRDQI
+450 ASISPFRDQI
-460 LDQIE
+460 LDQID
-465 KASFIPSWGKTR
+465 KAEFIPSWGKTR

-500 PIFYAEDD
+500 PIFYAEDG

-518 HVAKIFEKEGSN
+518 HIAKIFEKEGSN
-530 AWYTHTAKELLPEG
+530 AWYTHTAKELLPDG

-576 EKRDGLHY
+576 EKRDGLHF

-647 KKMGAEIIRLWVA
+647 KRMGAEIIRLWVA

-678 AESYRKIRNT
+678 AEGYRKIRNT
-688 FRYMLANTSEFDP
+688 FRYMLANTSDFDP
-701 KENRVAYA
+701 KENRVSYD

-746 NFVSND
+746 NFISND

-761 KDVLYIDGENSHDR
+761 KDVLYIEDQDSHAR

-786 VKLAKILTPIL
+786 VKLDKILTPIL

-824 EFANHDELLENWGKF
+824 GYANHDELLENWGKF
-839 MKLRDDVLKA
+839 MNLRNDVLKA

-871 DKETKTMLDD
+871 DKETKAMLDD
-881 LGADFRQILIVSKLT
+881 LDADFRQILIVSKLT
-896 IADGEAPA
+896 IADSEAP
-904 EAEKLNNA
+904 EDAEKLNNA
-912 SIVVERADGEV
+912 SIVVEHAEGEV

-932 DIGVDPKLPMLC
+932 DIGEDPKLPKLC

-954 YPEAVQEGFEN
+954 YPEAVQEGLED

>member
-1 MHVTQIKWN
+1 
-10 FFKFNLGGTTVNLV
+10 
-24 LIRARFSFLE
+24 
-34 RNLLMRIKDTLNLGK
+34 MRIKDTLNLGK

-60 REAEWQKQWRE
+60 REAQWQKEWEE
-71 NKLYEQRLK
+71 NDLYEQRLK
-80 LNEGKPRFDL
+80 LNEGHPRFDL

-149 RKSMDRAKYRE
+149 RKTMDRAKYRE

-168 QIQKQMNDFKRLGV
+168 QIQKQMTDFKRLGV

-187 HPYVTLQHD
+187 HPYITLQHD

-279 EAICV
+279 EALCV

-298 RYVVATGLLD
+298 RYVVASGLLD

-317 DYKVVQTVK
+317 NYKVVQTVK

-405 DVDKLMIEK
+405 DVDKLMIQK
-414 LKDASALLK
+414 LKDAGALLK

-450 ASIAKFRDQI
+450 ASISPFRDQI
-460 LDQIE
+460 LDQID
-465 KASFIPSWGKTR
+465 KAEFIPSWGKTR

-500 PIFYAEDD
+500 PIFYAEDG

-518 HVAKIFEKEGSN
+518 HIAKIFEKEGSN
-530 AWYTHTAKELLPEG
+530 AWYTHTAKELLPDG

-576 EKRDGLHY
+576 EKRDGLHF

-634 KSLGNVISPNDVI
+634 KSLGNVISPNEVI
-647 KKMGAEIIRLWVA
+647 KRMGAEIIRLWVA

-678 AESYRKIRNT
+678 AEGYRKIRNT
-688 FRYMLANTSEFDP
+688 FRYMLANTSDFDP
-701 KENRVAYA
+701 KENRVSYD

-746 NFVSND
+746 NFISND

-761 KDVLYIDGENSHDR
+761 KDVLYIEDQDSHAR

-786 VKLAKILTPIL
+786 VK
-797 PHTMEE
+797 
-803 IWGFLKEPEDYVQL
+803 
-817 ANMPKVE
+817 
-824 EFANHDELLENWGKF
+824 
-839 MKLRDDVLKA
+839 
-849 LEDARNKKL
+849 
-858 IGKSFEAAVTIYP
+858 
-871 DKETKTMLDD
+871 
-881 LGADFRQILIVSKLT
+881 
-896 IADGEAPA
+896 
-904 EAEKLNNA
+904 
-912 SIVVERADGEV
+912 
-923 CPRCRMIRT
+923 
-932 DIGVDPKLPMLC
+932 
-944 GRCAKIVEAD
+944 
-954 YPEAVQEGFEN
+954 

>member
-1 MHVTQIKWN
+1 MK
-10 FFKFNLGGTTVNLV
+10 
-24 LIRARFSFLE
+24 
-34 RNLLMRIKDTLNLGK
+34 IKDTLNLGK

-60 REAEWQKQWRE
+60 REAQWQKEWEE
-71 NKLYEQRLK
+71 NDLYEQRLK
-80 LNEGKPRFDL
+80 LNEGHPRFDL

-149 RKSMDRAKYRE
+149 RKTMDRAKYRE

-168 QIQKQMNDFKRLGV
+168 QIQKQMTDFKRLGV

-187 HPYVTLQHD
+187 HPYITLQHD

-298 RYVVATGLLD
+298 RYVVASGLLD

-317 DYKVVQTVK
+317 NYKVVQTVK

-337 PIYDKESLV
+337 PIYNKESLV

-405 DVDKLMIEK
+405 DVDKLMIQK
-414 LKDASALLK
+414 LKDAGALLK

-450 ASIAKFRDQI
+450 ASISPFRDQI
-460 LDQIE
+460 LDQID
-465 KASFIPSWGKTR
+465 KAEFIPSWGKTR

-500 PIFYAEDD
+500 PIFYAEDG

-518 HVAKIFEKEGSN
+518 HIAKIFEKEGSN
-530 AWYTHTAKELLPEG
+530 AWYTHTAKELLPDG

-576 EKRDGLHY
+576 EKRDGLHF

-647 KKMGAEIIRLWVA
+647 KRMGAEIIRLWVA

-678 AESYRKIRNT
+678 AEGYRKIRNT
-688 FRYMLANTSEFDP
+688 FRYMLANTSDFDP
-701 KENRVAYA
+701 KENRVSYD

-746 NFVSND
+746 NFISND

-761 KDVLYIDGENSHDR
+761 KDVLYIEDQDSHAR

-786 VKLAKILTPIL
+786 VKLDKILTPIL

-824 EFANHDELLENWGKF
+824 GYANHDELLENWGKF
-839 MKLRDDVLKA
+839 MNLRNDVLKA

-871 DKETKTMLDD
+871 DKETKAMLDD
-881 LGADFRQILIVSKLT
+881 LDADFRQILIISKLT
-896 IADGEAPA
+896 IADGEAP
-904 EAEKLNNA
+904 EDAEKLNNA
-912 SIVVERADGEV
+912 SIVVEHAEGEV

-932 DIGVDPKLPMLC
+932 DIGEDPKLPKLC

-954 YPEAVQEGFEN
+954 YPEAVQEGLED

>member
-1 MHVTQIKWN
+1 
-10 FFKFNLGGTTVNLV
+10 
-24 LIRARFSFLE
+24 
-34 RNLLMRIKDTLNLGK
+34 MRIKDTLNLGK

-60 REAEWQKQWRE
+60 REREWQKQWRE

-149 RKSMDRAKYRE
+149 RKTMDRAKYRE

-168 QIQKQMNDFKRLGV
+168 QVEKQMTDFKRLGV

-187 HPYVTLQHD
+187 NPYITLQHD

-208 YKKGYIYKGK
+208 FKKGYIYKGK

-298 RYVVATGLLD
+298 RYVVASGLLD

-317 DYKVVQTVK
+317 DYKVVQTVR
-326 GADMEYMKAKH
+326 GAEMEYMKAKH

-372 NVGQKYNLPIFS
+372 NVGQKYKLPIFS

-414 LKDASALLK
+414 LKDAGALLK

-450 ASIAKFRDQI
+450 ASIAPFRDQI

-465 KASFIPSWGKTR
+465 NASFIPSWGKTR

-500 PIFYAEDD
+500 PIFYAEDG

-518 HVAKIFEKEGSN
+518 HIAKIFEKEGSN

-609 VTGKAPY
+609 VTGQAPY
-616 KEVLSQGFVLDDK
+616 KQVLSQGFVLDDK

-688 FRYMLANTSEFDP
+688 FRYMLANTSDFDP
-701 KENRVAYA
+701 KENRVAYD

-715 QYMEVKLNDL
+715 QYVEVKLNDL
-725 VKDCLAAYDKF
+725 IKECLAAYDKF

-746 NFVSND
+746 NFISND

-761 KDVLYIDGENSHDR
+761 KDVLYIEAENSHAR

-786 VKLAKILTPIL
+786 VKLSKILTPIL

-803 IWGFLKEPEDYVQL
+803 IWGFLKEDEEYVQL
-817 ANMPKVE
+817 ANMPEVE
-824 EFANHDELLENWGKF
+824 NYANHDELLENWAKF

-849 LEDARNKKL
+849 LEEARDKKL

-871 DKETKTMLDD
+871 DKETKAMLDELD
-881 LGADFRQILIVSKLT
+881 ADFREILIVSKLT
-896 IADGEAPA
+896 ISDDQAPA
-904 EAEKLNNA
+904 DAEQLANA
-912 SIVVERADGEV
+912 AVVVKHAEGDV

-932 DIGVDPKLPMLC
+932 DIGEDPKLPMLC
-944 GRCAKIVEAD
+944 GRCAEIVEAN
-954 YPEAVQEGFEN
+954 YPEAVEEGLEK

>member
-1 MHVTQIKWN
+1 
-10 FFKFNLGGTTVNLV
+10 
-24 LIRARFSFLE
+24 
-34 RNLLMRIKDTLNLGK
+34 MRIKDTLNLGK

-60 REAEWQKQWRE
+60 REAQWQKEWEE
-71 NKLYEQRLK
+71 NDLYEQRLK
-80 LNEGKPRFDL
+80 LNEGHPRFDL

-149 RKSMDRAKYRE
+149 RKTMDRAKYRE

-168 QIQKQMNDFKRLGV
+168 QIQKQMTDFKRLGV

-187 HPYVTLQHD
+187 HPYITLQHD

-298 RYVVATGLLD
+298 RYVVASGLLD

-405 DVDKLMIEK
+405 DVDKLMIQK
-414 LKDASALLK
+414 LKDAGALLK

-450 ASIAKFRDQI
+450 ASIAPFRDQI
-460 LDQIE
+460 LDQID
-465 KASFIPSWGKTR
+465 KAEFIPSWGKTR

-500 PIFYAEDD
+500 PIFYAEDG

-518 HVAKIFEKEGSN
+518 HIAKIFEKEGSN
-530 AWYTHTAKELLPEG
+530 AWYTHTAKELLPDG

-576 EKRDGLHY
+576 EKRDGLHF

-647 KKMGAEIIRLWVA
+647 KRMGAEIIRLWVA

-688 FRYMLANTSEFDP
+688 FRYMLANTSDFDP
-701 KENRVAYA
+701 KESRVAYD

-725 VKDCLAAYDKF
+725 VKGCLAAYDKF

-746 NFVSND
+746 NFISND

-761 KDVLYIDGENSHDR
+761 KDVLYIEGQDSHAR

-786 VKLAKILTPIL
+786 VKLDKVLTPIL

-824 EFANHDELLENWGKF
+824 GYANHDELLENWGKF
-839 MKLRDDVLKA
+839 MNLRNDVLKA

-871 DKETKTMLDD
+871 DKETKAMLDD
-881 LGADFRQILIVSKLT
+881 LDADFRQILIVSKLT
-896 IADGEAPA
+896 IADGEAP
-904 EAEKLNNA
+904 EDAEKLNNA
-912 SIVVERADGEV
+912 SIVVEHAEGEV

-932 DIGVDPKLPMLC
+932 DIGEDPKLPKLC

-954 YPEAVQEGFEN
+954 YPEAVQEGLEE

>member
-1 MHVTQIKWN
+1 
-10 FFKFNLGGTTVNLV
+10 
-24 LIRARFSFLE
+24 
-34 RNLLMRIKDTLNLGK
+34 MRIKDTLNLGK

-60 REAEWQKQWRE
+60 REAQWQKEWEE
-71 NKLYEQRLK
+71 NDLYEQRLK
-80 LNEGKPRFDL
+80 LNEGHPRFDL

-149 RKSMDRAKYRE
+149 RKTMDRAKYRE

-168 QIQKQMNDFKRLGV
+168 QIQKQMTDFKRLGV

-187 HPYVTLQHD
+187 HPYITLQHD

-298 RYVVATGLLD
+298 RYVVASGLLD

-317 DYKVVQTVK
+317 NYKVIQTVK

-405 DVDKLMIEK
+405 DVDKLMIQK
-414 LKDASALLK
+414 LKDAGALLK

-450 ASIAKFRDQI
+450 ASISPFRDQI
-460 LDQIE
+460 LDQID
-465 KASFIPSWGKTR
+465 KAEFIPSWGKTR

-500 PIFYAEDD
+500 PIFYAEDG

-518 HVAKIFEKEGSN
+518 HIAKIFEKEGSN
-530 AWYTHTAKELLPEG
+530 AWYTHTAKELLPDG

-576 EKRDGLHY
+576 EKRDGLHF

-647 KKMGAEIIRLWVA
+647 KRMGAEIIRLWVA

-678 AESYRKIRNT
+678 AEGYRKIRNT
-688 FRYMLANTSEFDP
+688 FRYMLANTSDFDP
-701 KENRVAYA
+701 KENRVSYD

-746 NFVSND
+746 NFISND

-761 KDVLYIDGENSHDR
+761 KDVLYIEDQDSHAR

-786 VKLAKILTPIL
+786 VKLDKILTPIL

-824 EFANHDELLENWGKF
+824 GYANHDELLENWGKF
-839 MKLRDDVLKA
+839 MNLRNDVLKA

-871 DKETKTMLDD
+871 DKETKAMLDD
-881 LGADFRQILIVSKLT
+881 LDADFRQILIVSKLT
-896 IADGEAPA
+896 IADGEAP
-904 EAEKLNNA
+904 EDAEKLNNA
-912 SIVVERADGEV
+912 SIVVEHAEGEV

-932 DIGVDPKLPMLC
+932 DIGEDPKLPKLC

-954 YPEAVQEGFEN
+954 YPEAVQEGLED

>member
-1 MHVTQIKWN
+1 
-10 FFKFNLGGTTVNLV
+10 
-24 LIRARFSFLE
+24 
-34 RNLLMRIKDTLNLGK
+34 MRIKDTLNLGK

-60 REAEWQKQWRE
+60 REAEWEKEWE
-71 NKLYEQRLK
+71 DNHLYEQRLK
-80 LNEGKPRFDL
+80 LNEGHPRFDL

-143 AKKGVD
+143 AKKGID
-149 RKSMDRAKYRE
+149 RKTMDRAKYRE

-168 QIQKQMNDFKRLGV
+168 QVQKQMTDFKRLGV

-187 HPYVTLQHD
+187 NPYITLQHE
-196 FEAQEIRVFGEM
+196 FEGQEIRVFGEM
-208 YKKGYIYKGK
+208 YKKSYIYKGK

-244 SIFVAFPVT
+244 SIFVAFPVV

-290 SVVQVGDK
+290 SVVQVGNK
-298 RYVVATGLLD
+298 KYVVATGLLD

-337 PIYDKESLV
+337 PLYDKESLV
-346 IEGFHVTLDDGTGLV
+346 TEGFHVTLDDGTGLV
-361 HTAPGFGEDDF
+361 HTAPGFGADDF
-372 NVGQKYNLPIFS
+372 NVGQKYDLPVFS
-384 PVDAHGCY
+384 PVDAHGRY
-392 TDEVPELKGMFYQ
+392 TDEVPELEGMFYQ
-405 DVDKLMIEK
+405 DVDKLMVEK
-414 LKDASALLK
+414 LKDAGALLK

-450 ASIAKFRDQI
+450 ASIAPFRDQI
-460 LDQIE
+460 LEQIDNA
-465 KASFIPSWGKTR
+465 KFIPSWGKTR

-500 PIFYAEDD
+500 PIFYAEDG

-518 HVAKIFEKEGSN
+518 HIAEIFDKEGSN

-647 KKMGAEIIRLWVA
+647 KRMGAEIIRLWVA

-688 FRYMLANTSEFDP
+688 FRYMLANTSDFDP
-701 KENRVAYA
+701 KENGVAYD

-715 QYMEVKLNDL
+715 QYMEIKLNNL
-725 VKDCLAAYDKF
+725 VAECLAAYDKF
-736 DFTTVFKKVF
+736 DFTTVFKKIF
-746 NFVSND
+746 NFISND

-761 KDVLYIDGENSHDR
+761 KDVLYIEGKNSLER

-786 VKLAKILTPIL
+786 VKLTKILTPIL

-824 EFANHDELLENWGKF
+824 NYANHDELLENWGKF
-839 MKLRDDVLKA
+839 MNLRDDVLKA

-871 DKETKTMLDD
+871 DKETKAMLDD
-881 LGADFRQILIVSKLT
+881 LDADFRQILIVSKLT
-896 IADGEAPA
+896 IADGEAP
-904 EAEKLNNA
+904 ENAEKLNNA
-912 SIVVERADGEV
+912 SIVVEHAEGEV

-932 DIGVDPKLPMLC
+932 DIGEDPKLPELC
-944 GRCAKIVEAD
+944 GRCAKIVEED
-954 YPEAVQEGFEN
+954 FPEAAQEGLEE

>member
-1 MHVTQIKWN
+1 
-10 FFKFNLGGTTVNLV
+10 
-24 LIRARFSFLE
+24 
-34 RNLLMRIKDTLNLGK
+34 MRIKDTLNLGK

-60 REAEWQKQWRE
+60 REAQWQKEWEE
-71 NKLYEQRLK
+71 NDLYEQRLK
-80 LNEGKPRFDL
+80 LNEGHPRFDL

-149 RKSMDRAKYRE
+149 RKTMDRAKYRE

-168 QIQKQMNDFKRLGV
+168 QIQKQMTDFKRLGV

-187 HPYVTLQHD
+187 HPYITLQHD

-298 RYVVATGLLD
+298 RYVVASGLLD

-317 DYKVVQTVK
+317 NYKVVQTVK

-405 DVDKLMIEK
+405 DVDKLMIQK
-414 LKDASALLK
+414 LKDAGALLK

-450 ASIAKFRDQI
+450 ASISPFRDQI
-460 LDQIE
+460 LDQID
-465 KASFIPSWGKTR
+465 KAEFIPSWGKTR

-500 PIFYAEDD
+500 PIFYAEDG

-518 HVAKIFEKEGSN
+518 HIAKIFEKEGSN
-530 AWYTHTAKELLPEG
+530 AWYTHTAKELLPDG

-576 EKRDGLHY
+576 EKRDGLHF

-647 KKMGAEIIRLWVA
+647 KRMGAEIIRLWVA

-678 AESYRKIRNT
+678 AEGYRKIRNT
-688 FRYMLANTSEFDP
+688 FRYMLANTSDFDP
-701 KENRVAYA
+701 KENRVSYD

-746 NFVSND
+746 NFISND

-761 KDVLYIDGENSHDR
+761 KDVLYIEDQDSHAR

-786 VKLAKILTPIL
+786 VKLDKILTPIL

-824 EFANHDELLENWGKF
+824 GYANHDELLENWGKF
-839 MKLRDDVLKA
+839 MNLRNDVLKA

-871 DKETKTMLDD
+871 GKETKAMLDD
-881 LGADFRQILIVSKLT
+881 LDADFRQILIISKLT
-896 IADGEAPA
+896 IADGEAP
-904 EAEKLNNA
+904 EDAEKLNNA
-912 SIVVERADGEV
+912 SIVVEHAEGEV

-932 DIGVDPKLPMLC
+932 DIGEDPKLPKLC
-944 GRCAKIVEAD
+944 GRCAKIVEAN
-954 YPEAVQEGFEN
+954 YPEAVQEGLED

>member
-1 MHVTQIKWN
+1 
-10 FFKFNLGGTTVNLV
+10 
-24 LIRARFSFLE
+24 
-34 RNLLMRIKDTLNLGK
+34 MRIKDTLNLGK

-60 REAEWQKQWRE
+60 REAEWQKEWEE
-71 NKLYEQRLK
+71 NDLYEQRLK
-80 LNEGKPRFDL
+80 LNEGHPRFDL

-114 IVRYKNMNGY
+114 IVRYKNMSGY

-130 GWDTHGLPVEQQL
+130 GWDTHGLPIEQQL

-149 RKSMDRAKYRE
+149 RKTMDRAKYRE

-168 QIQKQMNDFKRLGV
+168 QIQKQMKDFKRLGV

-187 HPYVTLQHD
+187 HPYITLQHD

-317 DYKVVQTVK
+317 DYKIVQTVK
-326 GADMEYMKAKH
+326 GKDMEYMKAKH
-337 PIYDKESLV
+337 PIYDKDSLV

-372 NVGQKYNLPIFS
+372 NVGQKYHLPIFS

-405 DVDKLMIEK
+405 DVDKLMIQK
-414 LKDASALLK
+414 LKDAGALLK

-430 YPHDWRTKKPVI
+430 YPHDWRTKEPVI

-450 ASIAKFRDQI
+450 ASIDKFRDQI
-460 LDQIE
+460 LDQIN

-500 PIFYAEDD
+500 PIFYAEDG
-508 TPIVTPETIE
+508 TPIVTPETID
-518 HVAKIFEKEGSN
+518 HIAKIFEKEGSN
-530 AWYTHTAKELLPEG
+530 AWYTHTAKELLPDG
-544 FTSEHSPNGE
+544 FTSEHSPNGK

-576 EKRDGLHY
+576 EKRDGLQY

-647 KKMGAEIIRLWVA
+647 KRMGAEIIRLWVA

-688 FRYMLANTSEFDP
+688 FRYMLANTSDFDP
-701 KENRVAYA
+701 KENRVAYN

-746 NFVSND
+746 NFISND

-761 KDVLYIDGENSHDR
+761 KDVLYIESKDSHAR

-786 VKLAKILTPIL
+786 VKLDKVLTPIL

-824 EFANHDELLENWGKF
+824 DYANRDELLENWSKF

-849 LEDARNKKL
+849 LEDVRNKKL
-858 IGKSFEAAVTIYP
+858 IGTSFEAAVTIYP
-871 DKETKTMLDD
+871 DKETKAMLDD
-881 LGADFRQILIVSKLT
+881 LDADFRQILIVSKLT
-896 IADGEAPA
+896 IADGQAP
-904 EAEKLNNA
+904 ENAEKLNNA
-912 SIVVERADGEV
+912 SIVVEHAEGEV

-932 DIGVDPKLPMLC
+932 DIGEDPKLPMLC

-954 YPEAVQEGFEN
+954 FPEAVQEGLDK

>member
-1 MHVTQIKWN
+1 
-10 FFKFNLGGTTVNLV
+10 
-24 LIRARFSFLE
+24 
-34 RNLLMRIKDTLNLGK
+34 MRIKDTLNLGK

-60 REAEWQKQWRE
+60 REAQWQKEWEE
-71 NKLYEQRLK
+71 NDLYEQRLK
-80 LNEGKPRFDL
+80 LNEGHPRFDL

-149 RKSMDRAKYRE
+149 RKTMDRAKYRE

-168 QIQKQMNDFKRLGV
+168 QIQKQMTDFKRLGV

-187 HPYVTLQHD
+187 HPYITLQHD

-298 RYVVATGLLD
+298 RYVVASGLLD

-317 DYKVVQTVK
+317 NYKVVQTVK

-405 DVDKLMIEK
+405 DVDKLMIQK
-414 LKDASALLK
+414 LKDAGALLK

-450 ASIAKFRDQI
+450 ASISPFRDQI
-460 LDQIE
+460 LDQID
-465 KASFIPSWGKTR
+465 KAEFIPSWGKTR

-500 PIFYAEDD
+500 PIFYAEDG

-518 HVAKIFEKEGSN
+518 HIAKIFEKEGSN
-530 AWYTHTAKELLPEG
+530 AWYTHTAKELLPDG

-576 EKRDGLHY
+576 EKRDGLHF

-647 KKMGAEIIRLWVA
+647 KRMGAEIIRLWVA

-678 AESYRKIRNT
+678 AEGYRKIRNT
-688 FRYMLANTSEFDP
+688 FRYMLANTSDFDP
-701 KENRVAYA
+701 KENRVSYD

-746 NFVSND
+746 NFISND

-761 KDVLYIDGENSHDR
+761 KDVLYIEDQDSHAR

-786 VKLAKILTPIL
+786 VKLDKILTPIL

-803 IWGFLKEPEDYVQL
+803 IWGFLKEPEDYVQH

-824 EFANHDELLENWGKF
+824 GYANHDELLENWGKF
-839 MKLRDDVLKA
+839 MNLRNDVLKA

-871 DKETKTMLDD
+871 DKETKAMLDD
-881 LGADFRQILIVSKLT
+881 LDADFRQILIVSKLT
-896 IADGEAPA
+896 IADGEAP
-904 EAEKLNNA
+904 EDAEKLNNA
-912 SIVVERADGEV
+912 SIVVEHAEGEV

-932 DIGVDPKLPMLC
+932 DIGEDPKLPKLC

-954 YPEAVQEGFEN
+954 YPEAVQEGLED

>member
-1 MHVTQIKWN
+1 
-10 FFKFNLGGTTVNLV
+10 
-24 LIRARFSFLE
+24 
-34 RNLLMRIKDTLNLGK
+34 MRIKDTLNLGK

-60 REAEWQKQWRE
+60 REAEWQKEWE
-71 NKLYEQRLK
+71 DNKLYEQRLK

-143 AKKGVD
+143 AKKGID
-149 RKSMDRAKYRE
+149 RKTMDRAKYRE
-160 LCRQYAEE
+160 LCRQFAQE
-168 QIQKQMNDFKRLGV
+168 QVEKQMTDFKRLGV

-187 HPYVTLQHD
+187 HPYITLQPE
-196 FEAQEIRVFGEM
+196 FEAAEIRVFGEM
-208 YKKGYIYKGK
+208 FKKGYIYKGK

-230 LAEAEVEYKDVEAN
+230 LAEAEVEYHDIK
-244 SIFVAFPVT
+244 SPRIYVAFPIL
-253 DGKGIIDPKDTYFV
+253 DGKGILDSDTSLV
-267 IWTTTPWTIPAN
+267 IWTTTPWTIPSN
-279 EAICV
+279 VGITV

-290 SVVQVGDK
+290 DVVEVNDK
-298 RYVVATGLLD
+298 KYVIGSDRLPAVAEDLGWKDCKVLKTLKGTDFDRMTYKHPLYDVTGLVMND
-308 KVAEEIGWD
+308 T
-317 DYKVVQTVK
+317 Y
-326 GADMEYMKAKH
+326 
-337 PIYDKESLV
+337 
-346 IEGFHVTLDDGTGLV
+346 VTDDDGTGLV
-361 HTAPGFGEDDF
+361 HNATGFGEDDY
-372 NVGQKYNLPIFS
+372 NVGRRYGLPVFS
-384 PVDAHGCY
+384 PMDAQGRF
-392 TDEVPELKGMFYQ
+392 TDEVPDPDLVGMFY
-405 DVDKLMIEK
+405 DDANKVVADKLK
-414 LKDASALLK
+414 KAGALLK
-423 LKVFTHS
+423 LDFFTHS

-442 FRATTQWF
+442 YRATTQWF
-450 ASIAKFRDQI
+450 ASIDKFRDQI
-460 LDQIE
+460 LDQIK
-465 KASFIPSWGKTR
+465 KASFIPEWGKTR

-518 HVAKIFEKEGSN
+518 HIAKIFEKEGSN

-544 FTSEHSPNGE
+544 FTSEHSPHGE
-554 FTKEKDI
+554 FRKETDI
-561 LDVWFDSGSSWSGVM
+561 LDVWFDSGTSWSGVM
-576 EKRDGLHY
+576 SKREGLHF

-609 VTGKAPY
+609 VTGQAPY
-616 KEVLSQGFVLDDK
+616 KQVLSQGFVLDDK

-688 FRYMLANTSEFDP
+688 FRYMLANTSDFDP
-701 KENRVAYA
+701 KESRVAYD

-725 VKDCLAAYDKF
+725 IKDCIAAYDKF
-736 DFTTVFKKVF
+736 DFTDVFKKVF
-746 NFVSND
+746 KFISND

-761 KDVLYIDGENSHDR
+761 KDVLYIDGQDSHAR

-839 MKLRDDVLKA
+839 MKLRNDVLKA

-932 DIGVDPKLPMLC
+932 DIGVNPKLPTLC

>member
-1 MHVTQIKWN
+1 MK
-10 FFKFNLGGTTVNLV
+10 
-24 LIRARFSFLE
+24 
-34 RNLLMRIKDTLNLGK
+34 IKDTLNLGK

-60 REAEWQKQWRE
+60 REAQWQKEWEE
-71 NKLYEQRLK
+71 NDLYEQRLK
-80 LNEGKPRFDL
+80 LNEGHPRFDL

-298 RYVVATGLLD
+298 RYVVASGLLD

-317 DYKVVQTVK
+317 NYKVVQTVK

-405 DVDKLMIEK
+405 DVDKLMIQK
-414 LKDASALLK
+414 LKDAGALLK

-450 ASIAKFRDQI
+450 ASISPFRDQI
-460 LDQIE
+460 LDQID
-465 KASFIPSWGKTR
+465 KAEFIPSWGKTR

-500 PIFYAEDD
+500 PIFYAEDG
-508 TPIVTPETIE
+508 TPIVTPETID
-518 HVAKIFEKEGSN
+518 HIAKIFEKEGSN

-609 VTGKAPY
+609 VTGKEPY

-688 FRYMLANTSEFDP
+688 FRYMLANTSDFDP
-701 KENRVAYA
+701 KENRVAYV

-817 ANMPKVE
+817 ANMPEVE
-824 EFANHDELLENWGKF
+824 EYANHDDLLENWGKF

-858 IGKSFEAAVTIYP
+858 IGKSFEATVTIYP
-871 DKETKTMLDD
+871 DKETKAMLQD
-881 LGADFRQILIVSKLT
+881 LDADFRQILIVSKLT
-896 IADGEAPA
+896 ITDGEAPDNA
-904 EAEKLNNA
+904 EQLNNA
-912 SIVVERADGEV
+912 SVVVEHAEGEV

>member
-1 MHVTQIKWN
+1 
-10 FFKFNLGGTTVNLV
+10 
-24 LIRARFSFLE
+24 
-34 RNLLMRIKDTLNLGK
+34 MRIKDTLNLGK

-60 REAEWQKQWRE
+60 REAQWQKEWEE
-71 NKLYEQRLK
+71 NDLYEQRLK
-80 LNEGKPRFDL
+80 LNEGHPRFDL

-149 RKSMDRAKYRE
+149 RKTMDRAKYRE

-168 QIQKQMNDFKRLGV
+168 QIQKQMTDFKRLGV

-187 HPYVTLQHD
+187 HPYITLQHD

-298 RYVVATGLLD
+298 RYVVASGLLD

-317 DYKVVQTVK
+317 NYKVVQTVK

-405 DVDKLMIEK
+405 DVDKLMIQK
-414 LKDASALLK
+414 LKDAGALLK

-450 ASIAKFRDQI
+450 ASISPFRDQI
-460 LDQIE
+460 LDQID
-465 KASFIPSWGKTR
+465 KAEFIPSWGKTR

-500 PIFYAEDD
+500 PIFYAEDG

-518 HVAKIFEKEGSN
+518 HIAKIFEKEGSN
-530 AWYTHTAKELLPEG
+530 AWYTHTAKELLPDG

-576 EKRDGLHY
+576 EKRDGLHF

-647 KKMGAEIIRLWVA
+647 KRMGAEIIRLWVA

-678 AESYRKIRNT
+678 AEGYRKIRNT
-688 FRYMLANTSEFDP
+688 FRYMLANTSDFDP
-701 KENRVAYA
+701 KENRVSYD

-746 NFVSND
+746 NFISND

-761 KDVLYIDGENSHDR
+761 KDVLYIEDQDSHAR

-786 VKLAKILTPIL
+786 VKLDKILTPIL

-824 EFANHDELLENWGKF
+824 GYANHDELLENWGKF
-839 MKLRDDVLKA
+839 MNLRNDVLKA

-871 DKETKTMLDD
+871 DKETKAMLDD
-881 LGADFRQILIVSKLT
+881 LDADFRQILIVSKLT
-896 IADGEAPA
+896 IADSEAP
-904 EAEKLNNA
+904 EDAEKLNNA
-912 SIVVERADGEV
+912 SIVVEHAEGEV

-932 DIGVDPKLPMLC
+932 DIGEDPKLPKLC

-954 YPEAVQEGFEN
+954 YPEAVQEGLED

>member
-1 MHVTQIKWN
+1 
-10 FFKFNLGGTTVNLV
+10 
-24 LIRARFSFLE
+24 
-34 RNLLMRIKDTLNLGK
+34 MRIKDTLNLGK

-60 REAEWQKQWRE
+60 REAEWEKEWE
-71 NKLYEQRLK
+71 DNHLYEQRLK
-80 LNEGKPRFDL
+80 LNEGHPRFDL

-143 AKKGVD
+143 AKKGID
-149 RKSMDRAKYRE
+149 RKTMDRAKYRE

-168 QIQKQMNDFKRLGV
+168 QVQKQMTDFKRLGV

-187 HPYVTLQHD
+187 NPYITLQHE
-196 FEAQEIRVFGEM
+196 FEGQEIRVFGEM

-244 SIFVAFPVT
+244 SIFVAFPVV

-298 RYVVATGLLD
+298 KYVVATGLLD

-337 PIYDKESLV
+337 PLYDKESLV
-346 IEGFHVTLDDGTGLV
+346 TEGFHVTLDDGTGLV
-361 HTAPGFGEDDF
+361 HTAPGFGADDF
-372 NVGQKYNLPIFS
+372 NVGQKYDLPVFS
-384 PVDAHGCY
+384 PVDAHGRY
-392 TDEVPELKGMFYQ
+392 TDEVPELEGMFYQ
-405 DVDKLMIEK
+405 DVDKLMVEK
-414 LKDASALLK
+414 LKDAGALLK

-450 ASIAKFRDQI
+450 ASIAPFRDQI
-460 LDQIE
+460 LEQIDNA
-465 KASFIPSWGKTR
+465 KFIPSWGKTR

-500 PIFYAEDD
+500 PIFYAEDG

-518 HVAKIFEKEGSN
+518 HIAEIFDKEGSN

-647 KKMGAEIIRLWVA
+647 KRMGAEIIRLWVA

-688 FRYMLANTSEFDP
+688 FRYMLANTSYFDP
-701 KENRVAYA
+701 KENGVAYD

-715 QYMEVKLNDL
+715 QYMEIKLNDL
-725 VKDCLAAYDKF
+725 VAECLAAYDKF
-736 DFTTVFKKVF
+736 DFTTVFKKIF
-746 NFVSND
+746 NFISND

-761 KDVLYIDGENSHDR
+761 KDVLYIEGKNSLER

-786 VKLAKILTPIL
+786 VKLTKILTPIL

-824 EFANHDELLENWGKF
+824 NYTNHDELLENWGKF
-839 MKLRDDVLKA
+839 MNLRDDVLKA

-871 DKETKTMLDD
+871 DKETKAMLDD
-881 LGADFRQILIVSKLT
+881 LDADFRQILIVSKLT
-896 IADGEAPA
+896 IVDGEAP
-904 EAEKLNNA
+904 ENAEKLNNA
-912 SIVVERADGEV
+912 SIVVEHAEGEV

-932 DIGVDPKLPMLC
+932 DIGEDPKLPELC
-944 GRCAKIVEAD
+944 ERCAKIVEED
-954 YPEAVQEGFEN
+954 FPEAAQEGLEE